1 MVTYQRL
8 WETLKDKNMK
18 KRELMV
24 KAGFS
29 STTLTKLNKDQIV
42 ALPVLVKIC
51 KALDCQLCDVVEL
64 KREE

>member
-42 ALPVLVKIC
+42 ALPVLVRIC
-51 KALDCQLCDVVEL
+51 KALDCQLGDVVEL